1 MNSKYRLGV
10 NIDHVATLRNARGGK
25 YPSVL
30 LAAKKAISS
39 GADSITVH
47 LREDERHI
55 KPEDVISLKNK
66 LTKPLNLEMALTD
79 KMLSFAIKIK
89 PKYVCFVPEKRKEL
103 TTEGGLNLFYN
114 ESFLTKAINKLKKNS
129 IEVSLFIDPQIINVK
144 QALKLKVNNIELHTG
159 TYCNFLINKK
169 KDKAKK
175 EFNKIR
181 ASAIFANKKN
191 LGVHC
196 GHGLDYVSTKKIKKI
211 VEISEYNI
219 GHFIISESLFLGFES
234 VVNKFVKII
243 KK

>member
-1 MNSKYRLGV
+1 MNIPTFSPDSLPEQLKNIKAVKPEIKIIGIMSIFLGV
-10 NIDHVATLRNARGGK
+10 NIDHIATLRQARGTK
-25 YPSVL
+25 YPSL
-30 LAAKKAISS
+30 IDAALICENSS

-114 ESFLTKAINKLKKNS
+114 ESFLTKAINKLKKNN
-129 IEVSLFIDPQIINVK
+129 IEVSLFIDPEIRNVK

-175 EFNKIR
+175 EFNKINPR
-181 ASAIFANKKN
+181 QF
-191 LGVHC
+191 L
-196 GHGLDYVSTKKIKKI
+196 LIKKI
-211 VEISEYNI
+211 
-219 GHFIISESLFLGFES
+219 
-234 VVNKFVKII
+234 
-243 KK
+243 

>member
-1 MNSKYRLGV
+1 MSLKYRLGV

-89 PKYVCFVPEKRKEL
+89 PKYVCFVTEKRKEL
-103 TTEGGLNLFYN
+103 TT
-114 ESFLTKAINKLKKNS
+114 
-129 IEVSLFIDPQIINVK
+129 
-144 QALKLKVNNIELHTG
+144 
-159 TYCNFLINKK
+159 
-169 KDKAKK
+169 
-175 EFNKIR
+175 
-181 ASAIFANKKN
+181 
-191 LGVHC
+191 
-196 GHGLDYVSTKKIKKI
+196 
-211 VEISEYNI
+211 
-219 GHFIISESLFLGFES
+219 
-234 VVNKFVKII
+234 
-243 KK
+243 